1 MDSFLL
7 EVQDLRYRYPDGS
20 PALNGVNLSLGRGEK
35 LAVIGPNGSGKS
47 TLLAHLAGCF
57 SVPAENGGIVLF
69 GQPAG
74 ADPHR
79 LRGAVGLIFQDP
91 DDQLFM
97 PRVLEDVAFGLVS
110 RGMDVAEAHERALST
125 LETLSVAHLAN
136 RPPHRLSGG
145 EKRMVA
151 LAGILAADP
160 EIVALDEPTSTLD
173 PRARRRVI
181 EVLKSLGKPMVL
193 ATHDL
198 DMVLDLCSRAV
209 VMNGGRIAAEGPLP
223 ALLTD
228 ETLLRRNGLEAPPR
242 MRCIDQ
248 WDSQGLKSP

>member
-1 MDSFLL
+1 
-7 EVQDLRYRYPDGS
+7 
-20 PALNGVNLSLGRGEK
+20 
-35 LAVIGPNGSGKS
+35 
-47 TLLAHLAGCF
+47 LLAHLAGCF
-57 SVPAENGGIVLF
+57 AVPAGNGEIILF
-69 GQPAG
+69 GRPAG
-74 ADPHR
+74 AEPHR

-110 RGMDVAEAHERALST
+110 RGMSVAEAHERALST

-160 EIVALDEPTSTLD
+160 EIIVLDEPSSTLD
-173 PRARRRVI
+173 PRARRHVI
-181 EVLKSLGKPMVL
+181 GVLKALGKPMIL

-198 DMVLDLCSRAV
+198 DMVLDICTRAV
-209 VMNGGRIAAEGPLP
+209 IMNKGRAVAEGPLP
-223 ALLTD
+223 SILQD
-228 ETLLRRNGLEAPPR
+228 ETFLRRNGLEAPLR
-242 MRCIDQ
+242 YAARE
-248 WDSQGLKSP
+248 

>member
-1 MDSFLL
+1 MGPFLL
-7 EVQDLRYRYPDGS
+7 EVKNLSYSYPDGS
-20 PALNGVNLSLGRGEK
+20 PALNGANLSLARGEK

-57 SVPAENGGIVLF
+57 SVPAEKGEIVLF
-69 GQPAG
+69 GRTVG
-74 ADPHR
+74 TEPHR
-79 LRGAVGLIFQDP
+79 LRGAVGLVFQDP

-125 LETLSVAHLAN
+125 LETLSAAHLAN

-160 EIVALDEPTSTLD
+160 EIIVLDEPSSTLD
-173 PRARRRVI
+173 PRARRHVI
-181 EVLKSLGKPMVL
+181 EILKALDKPMIL

-198 DMVLDLCSRAV
+198 DMVLDVCVRAV
-209 VMNGGRIAAEGPLP
+209 VMNGGRPVAEGPLP
-223 ALLTD
+223 AILQD
-228 ETLLRRNGLEAPPR
+228 EIFLRRNGLEAPL
-242 MRCIDQ
+242 RCAAKGD
-248 WDSQGLKSP
+248 